1 MRTLWFP
8 CKAAYPQEVL
18 CIDTSLVLQYGSF
31 FAPGL
36 KLALYYDVCT
46 HLILAVYAKD
56 L

>member
-8 CKAAYPQEVL
+8 CKTAYPPEIL
-18 CIDTSLVLQYGSF
+18 CIDASF

-36 KLALYYDVCT
+36 KLVLHYDACRHV
-46 HLILAVYAKD
+46 ILAIYAKD